1 MKCRGV
7 KKTRELV
14 ARYCIFE
21 EKRRERR
28 LRKQRPLFVCRKNL
42 KRKHERM
49 IKSGNSDRCCGKVK
63 LSKMRVRDCS
73 REF

>member
-7 KKTRELV
+7 KKRRELV
-14 ARYCIFE
+14 TRYCIFE
-21 EKRRERR
+21 EKKRERQ
-28 LRKQRPLFVCRKNL
+28 LRKRQPLFVWEIL
-42 KRKHERM
+42 KRKRERM

-63 LSKMRVRDCS
+63 LSKIRARNCS